1 MPTIEA
7 IAWNITIKRNLSIAT
22 GSAIESD
29 PVLIKSLSTSR
40 RIPVLSRERYDRNR
54 LSTTPVSGFL
64 LITIWGLRMHAFFN
78 HVSPPGF
85 CHHSCRL
92 HDRQHHIGYRIF

>member
-54 LSTTPVSGFL
+54 LSTIPVSGFL
-64 LITIWGLRMHAFFN
+64 LITHMGPEDA
-78 HVSPPGF
+78 
-85 CHHSCRL
+85 C
-92 HDRQHHIGYRIF
+92 IFQPCFPSGILSSFMQTT